1 MEKKNHPKSNHTRLS
16 TLIVLYTHIILYK
29 LFQVFPHDFVLI
41 YYWHH
46 NTLCCIVYICYQI
59 FLLIFFYQE
68 GCNYIFISQGCIIAL
83 IVHNSDKQ
91 TPILDLKLF

>member
-46 NTLCCIVYICYQI
+46 NTLCCIVYICY
-59 FLLIFFYQE
+59 
-68 GCNYIFISQGCIIAL
+68 
-83 IVHNSDKQ
+83 
-91 TPILDLKLF
+91 